1 MKSLNLSLDYIVKR
15 ERCVGFVCVTFIYVI
30 KVVKDGFKLRIKL
43 ACSHP
48 AKCLGIKLFCNNGL
62 RASKE
67 RVGLFLGIII
77 CQQCNVFNTSSL
89 SVSLHIM

>member
-1 MKSLNLSLDYIVKR
+1 MLSVSLDYIVKR

-43 ACSHP
+43 ACSHSD
-48 AKCLGIKLFCNNGL
+48 KCLEIKLFCNKL

-67 RVGLFLGIII
+67 LGSFLRYHYMPT
-77 CQQCNVFNTSSL
+77 V
-89 SVSLHIM
+89 